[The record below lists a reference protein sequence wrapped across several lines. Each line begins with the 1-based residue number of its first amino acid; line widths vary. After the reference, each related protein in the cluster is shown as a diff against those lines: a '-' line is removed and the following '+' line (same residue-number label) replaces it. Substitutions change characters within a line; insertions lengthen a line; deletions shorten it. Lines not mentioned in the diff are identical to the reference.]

1 MIRYEVGQREGKK
14 IQTELVSEAMRD
26 RKHACSRGGR
36 GAEGRA
42 DGMLWPGLWNENR
55 MG

>member
-1 MIRYEVGQREGKK
+1 MLVLVVGQG
-14 IQTELVSEAMRD
+14 V
-26 RKHACSRGGR
+26 GVG
-36 GAEGRA
+36 A